1 MKAVHFGAGNIG
13 RGFIGELL
21 YESGFSTTF
30 VDVVKA
36 TVDYINETNS
46 YEMYIIDNNE
56 KKGCIFH
63 KCYVDNIIILLGSVW
78 LY

>member
-46 YEMYIIDNNE
+46 YEMYIIE
-56 KKGCIFH
+56 KYEK
-63 KCYVDNIIILLGSVW
+63 
-78 LY
+78 

>member
-30 VDVVKA
+30 VDVVKS
-36 TVDYINETNS
+36 N
-46 YEMYIIDNNE
+46 
-56 KKGCIFH
+56 C
-63 KCYVDNIIILLGSVW
+63 
-78 LY
+78 